1 MARAVHSA
9 GHHRVA
15 EAQERDAEAR
25 AIFEPEPEGTT

>member
-15 EAQERDAEAR
+15 DWLLAEAR
-25 AIFEPEPEGTT
+25 AIFEPEPEGTI